1 MTPPFADDVTIEV
14 FKRIGERA
22 QGGEGSL
29 YDTAAGMI
37 KWIDSFKSAAKKA
50 VEDHKRID
58 DGNRME

>member
-1 MTPPFADDVTIEV
+1 MTIEV